1 MNKEYFKR
9 SSCDLCFHEGCW
21 SIMFSSCHFLL
32 WCSLFSHCAVKSSF
46 SLQTPILVNRG
57 WVPRSWRDKALK
69 VSKDDELSSG
79 ASTPDQE
86 SAKSSWWRF
95 WSKKPIIVEVVTT
108 FMMFLLMLNREFC
121 LELVTL
127 YWIFQ
132 EHSPAINSVEVLG
145 VVRGS
150 EKPSIFVPANDPGT
164 SQWFYIDV
172 PAIGRT
178 CGLPENTLYIE
189 DINDN
194 VNPSNPYP
202 VPKDANTLI
211 RSSVMPQDHL
221 NYTLTWYS
229 HFLTFI
235 NLWI

>member
-1 MNKEYFKR
+1 MNCQVEHPPLIKR
-9 SSCDLCFHEGCW
+9 VQKALGGAFGPRNR
-21 SIMFSSCHFLL
+21 
-32 WCSLFSHCAVKSSF
+32 SLFRLWQC
-46 SLQTPILVNRG
+46 
-57 WVPRSWRDKALK
+57 
-69 VSKDDELSSG
+69 
-79 ASTPDQE
+79 
-86 SAKSSWWRF
+86 
-95 WSKKPIIVEVVTT
+95 

-172 PAIGRT
+172 PAIART